1 MINYAQS
8 QEKFKNRSLSV
19 IFATKQKACLLI
31 FASKIIIIAAYY
43 LVKVKLRKLFFRK

>member
-31 FASKIIIIAAYY
+31 FASKIIIIIIAAYY
-43 LVKVKLRKLFFRK
+43 LVKLRKLFFRK